1 MDVEI
6 QAQHTEVHPRWRDV
20 IERGA
25 AKVRELCQD
34 VLRLHVTLVH
44 SPHHLRG
51 AEEVRLVAHV
61 PGETLTAHKRA
72 ADMGEALH
80 AAFKAL
86 EQELRSFVERRRERH
101 RQPKRT

>member
-6 QAQHTEVHPRWRDV
+6 QAQHTEVHPRWREL

-25 AKVRELCQD
+25 AKVREICSE

-51 AEEVRLVAHV
+51 AEEVRLLANV
-61 PGETLTAHKRA
+61 PGETLTARKTA
-72 ADMGEALH
+72 PDMGDAFY

-86 EQELRSFVERRRERH
+86 EEELRAFVERRRERH
-101 RQPKRT
+101 RLPKRP